1 MSDVYFF
8 SLCMFRVFRKI
19 RPDGLPHVCGGE
31 AFDTHTFI
39 THSQKALLKQD
50 THTHCTTRAAP
61 RPSQIIALDV

>member
-8 SLCMFRVFRKI
+8 SLCACLGFSEKFGRTAS
-19 RPDGLPHVCGGE
+19 LT
-31 AFDTHTFI
+31 FDTHTFI